1 MASKFLLAIFLCLNP
16 KKISMRILKYLSFT
30 SALILSQHV
39 FADDNRKHYYTD
51 IPGIEA
57 NVLIKTTN
65 SWNGAKLPSYG
76 EGQPEITIIR
86 YRFAPGASI
95 PMHMHPVINAGV
107 LLQGELNI
115 FTKTGE
121 KIELKAGQPLVE
133 LFKEWHYGSNPGTEP
148 VDLIVVYAG
157 TVGTPLTIREK

>member
-1 MASKFLLAIFLCLNP
+1 MKSPESPMTLLKFFLIAFVLVLP
-16 KKISMRILKYLSFT
+16 
-30 SALILSQHV
+30 QHGH
-39 FADDNRKHYYTD
+39 ADDSRKHYYTD

-57 NVLIKTTN
+57 NVLIKTTT
-65 SWNGAKLPSYG
+65 SWNGAKLPSYS

-107 LLQGELNI
+107 LLQGELHI

-121 KIELKAGQPLVE
+121 KISLKAGEPLVE
-133 LFKEWHYGSNPGTEP
+133 LFKEWHYGSNPGVEP

>member
-1 MASKFLLAIFLCLNP
+1 MP
-16 KKISMRILKYLSFT
+16 DTKKDLMRSLKYLTISFVLT
-30 SALILSQHV
+30 LSQHTH
-39 FADDNRKHYYTD
+39 ADDNRKHYYTD

-57 NVLIKTTN
+57 NVLIKTTS
-65 SWNGAKLPSYG
+65 SWNGAKLPAYG

-107 LLQGELNI
+107 LLQGELQI

-121 KIELKAGQPLVE
+121 KITLKSGEPLVE

>member
-1 MASKFLLAIFLCLNP
+1 MKLLKFFLLAFLL
-16 KKISMRILKYLSFT
+16 T
-30 SALILSQHV
+30 LSQHG
-39 FADDNRKHYYTD
+39 NTEEPKKHYYTD

-57 NVLIKTTN
+57 NVLIKTTK
-65 SWNGAKLPSYG
+65 SWNGATLPSYS

-86 YRFAPGASI
+86 YTFAPGASI

-107 LLQGELNI
+107 LLKGELNI

-121 KIELKAGQPLVE
+121 KIALKAGEPLVE
-133 LFKEWHYGSNPGTEP
+133 LFKEWHSGSNPGAEP
-148 VDLIVVYAG
+148 VDLIVVYTG

>member
-1 MASKFLLAIFLCLNP
+1 MKL
-16 KKISMRILKYLSFT
+16 LKYFPIIF
-30 SALILSQHV
+30 ALIISQ
-39 FADDNRKHYYTD
+39 FGYADESRKHYYTD
-51 IPGIEA
+51 IPGVEA
-57 NVLIKTTN
+57 NVLIKTTT
-65 SWNGAKLPSYG
+65 SWNGATLPPYG

-107 LLQGELNI
+107 LLKGELNI

-121 KIELKAGQPLVE
+121 KITLKAGEPLVE

>member
-1 MASKFLLAIFLCLNP
+1 MKLLKF
-16 KKISMRILKYLSFT
+16 
-30 SALILSQHV
+30 SALIFISIASQYAQ
-39 FADDNRKHYYTD
+39 ADAERKHYYTD
-51 IPGIEA
+51 IPGVEA
-57 NVLIKTTN
+57 NVLIKTTK
-65 SWNGAKLPSYG
+65 SWNGAVLPSYG
-76 EGQPEITIIR
+76 EGQAEITIIR

-107 LLQGELNI
+107 LLKGELNI

-121 KIELKAGQPLVE
+121 KITLKAGEPLVE

>member
-1 MASKFLLAIFLCLNP
+1 MYL
-16 KKISMRILKYLSFT
+16 LKYLSFT
-30 SALILSQHV
+30 FALTLSQITL
-39 FADDNRKHYYTD
+39 ADDNRKHYYTD
-51 IPGIEA
+51 IPGVEA
-57 NVLIKTTN
+57 NVLIKTTT
-65 SWNGAKLPSYG
+65 SWNGTKLPSYG
-76 EGQPEITIIR
+76 EGQSEITIIR

-107 LLQGELNI
+107 LLKGELNI

-121 KIELKAGQPLVE
+121 KITLKAGEPLVE
-133 LFKEWHYGSNPGTEP
+133 LFKEWHYGSNPGTEA

>member
-1 MASKFLLAIFLCLNP
+1 MKL
-16 KKISMRILKYLSFT
+16 LKYFPV
-30 SALILSQHV
+30 AFVLILSQHGY
-39 FADDNRKHYYTD
+39 ADESRKRYYTD
-51 IPGIEA
+51 IPGVEA
-57 NVLIKTTN
+57 NVLIKTTT
-65 SWNGAKLPSYG
+65 SWNGAMLPPYS

-107 LLQGELNI
+107 LLKGELNI

-121 KIELKAGQPLVE
+121 KITLKAGEPLIE

>member
-1 MASKFLLAIFLCLNP
+1 MKLLKCFPVAF
-16 KKISMRILKYLSFT
+16 
-30 SALILSQHV
+30 ALTLSQYGH
-39 FADDNRKHYYTD
+39 ADESRKHYYTD
-51 IPGIEA
+51 IPGVEA
-57 NVLIKTTN
+57 NVLIKTTT
-65 SWNGAKLPSYG
+65 SWNGATLPPYG

-107 LLQGELNI
+107 LLKGELNI

-121 KIELKAGQPLVE
+121 KITLKAGEPLVE
-133 LFKEWHYGSNPGTEP
+133 LFKEWHYGSNPGTEAI
-148 VDLIVVYAG
+148 DLIVVYAG

>member
-1 MASKFLLAIFLCLNP
+1 
-16 KKISMRILKYLSFT
+16 MRLLKYLSFT
-30 SALILSQHV
+30 FALMLSQHV

-57 NVLIKTTN
+57 NVLIKTTS
-65 SWNGAKLPSYG
+65 SWNGVKLPSYG

-121 KIELKAGQPLVE
+121 KITLKAGEPLVE
-133 LFKEWHYGSNPGTEP
+133 LFKEWHYGSNPGAEP

-157 TVGTPLTIREK
+157 TVGVPLTIREK

>member
-1 MASKFLLAIFLCLNP
+1 MKL
-16 KKISMRILKYLSFT
+16 LKYFPVAF
-30 SALILSQHV
+30 ALVLSQHGH
-39 FADDNRKHYYTD
+39 ADENRKHYYTD
-51 IPGIEA
+51 IPGVEA
-57 NVLIKTTN
+57 NVLIKTTT
-65 SWNGAKLPSYG
+65 SWNGATLPPYG

-107 LLQGELNI
+107 LLKGELNI

-121 KIELKAGQPLVE
+121 KITLKAGEPLVE
-133 LFKEWHYGSNPGTEP
+133 LFKEWHYGSNPGVEP

>member
-1 MASKFLLAIFLCLNP
+1 
-16 KKISMRILKYLSFT
+16 MRLLKYLSFCF
-30 SALILSQHV
+30 ALTLSQLV
-39 FADDNRKHYYTD
+39 LADDNRKHYYTD

-57 NVLIKTTN
+57 NVLIKTTT

-86 YRFAPGASI
+86 YHFASGASI

-107 LLQGELNI
+107 LLNGELNI

-121 KIELKAGQPLVE
+121 KITLKAGEPLVE

-157 TVGTPLTIREK
+157 TVGAPLTIREK